1 MKFFFLIIFAISA
14 GIAHAQQS
22 LSKTT
27 SVYNEDGKLQMSIHY
42 NPSCS
47 CRTYTEY
54 YPDGKVYAKRIF
66 KVTDKAEY
74 VDGEEVTYYYDG
86 SIKQFRFW
94 KNAVPEGRAYS
105 NYENGKMEHEAF
117 YHDKYKSGKWKY
129 YNKAGDLIREQIYE
143 PRKTSWNSK
152 AENVTIKYYAA
163 GNLLFTNVYLNGKK
177 VKSTQADSTAVKP
190 KGKI

>member
-1 MKFFFLIIFAISA
+1 MLI
-14 GIAHAQQS
+14 
-22 LSKTT
+22 
-27 SVYNEDGKLQMSIHY
+27 NY

-74 VDGEEVTYYYDG
+74 IDGDDVTYYYDG

-105 NYENGKMEHEAF
+105 NYENGKTEHEAF
-117 YHDKYKSGKWKY
+117 YHNKYKSGIWKY
-129 YNKAGDLIREQIYE
+129 YNKKGELVREQIYE
-143 PRKTSWNSK
+143 PGKTYWNSK

-163 GNLLFTNVYLNGKK
+163 GNLLFTNVYLKGKK
-177 VKSTQADSTAVKP
+177 VKSSQADSADTKP
-190 KGKI
+190 KGKT